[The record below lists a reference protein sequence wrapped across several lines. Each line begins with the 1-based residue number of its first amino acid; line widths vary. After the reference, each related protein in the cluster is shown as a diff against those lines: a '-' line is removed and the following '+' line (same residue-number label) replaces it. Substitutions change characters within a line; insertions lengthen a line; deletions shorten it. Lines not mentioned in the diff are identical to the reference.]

1 MGWGGLGLKAEE
13 RVSLIE
19 RLEELRNSKVLV
31 YFSYT
36 PLDDT
41 ILVPLYKQ
49 LKDIGHTKK
58 IDLVLHSY
66 GGAVDTPYKVVKLIR
81 EFCEEFAV
89 IVPFVAKSAASM
101 LVLGA
106 DEVVMGPISELGP
119 IDPLVKHPVYKDLL
133 VPVQAVW
140 HCLDYLQRSISNSS
154 DPEVAS
160 FMVTP
165 LLDKLDPWLIGDY
178 EKTIKAS
185 QQYAESL
192 LSCYMLKNDLG
203 RVPTVTKAL
212 TEGYFSH
219 GYPIGRREAKDL
231 GLIVTEAHGELWDV
245 IWRLY
250 LGYEELFKEREAEAE
265 AGCKTSEVYWSVLNK
280 TCF

>member
-1 MGWGGLGLKAEE
+1 MKAEE

-19 RLEELRNSKVLV
+19 RLEKLRNSKVLV

-36 PLDDT
+36 PLNDN
-41 ILVPLYKQ
+41 ILVPLYKE
-49 LKDIGHTKK
+49 LKEIGHTRK
-58 IDLVLHSY
+58 IDLVLNSY
-66 GGAVDTPYKVVKLIR
+66 GGAVDAPYKVVMLIR
-81 EFCEEFAV
+81 EFCEEFTV
-89 IVPFVAKSAASM
+89 IVPFVAKSAATM

-140 HCLDYLQRSISNSS
+140 HCLDYLQRSIINSL
-154 DPEVAS
+154 DPEIAS
-160 FMVTP
+160 FMLTP

-185 QQYAESL
+185 RQYAETL
-192 LSCYMLKNDLG
+192 LSRYMLKNNLE
-203 RVPTVTKAL
+203 RVQSVTQAL

-219 GYPIGRREAKDL
+219 GYPIGRREAKEL
-231 GLIVTEAHGELWDV
+231 GLIVIEAHGELWDV
-245 IWRLY
+245 IWNLY
-250 LGYEELFKEREAEAE
+250 LGYEELFKGEEEEASY
-265 AGCKTSEVYWSVLNK
+265 KTSEVHLSHLKK

>member
-1 MGWGGLGLKAEE
+1 LKAEE

-19 RLEELRNSKVLV
+19 RLEQLRNSKVIV

-36 PLDDT
+36 PLDDS
-41 ILVPLYKQ
+41 ILIPLYRQ
-49 LKDIGHTKK
+49 LKEIGHTKK
-58 IDLVLHSY
+58 IDLILHSY
-66 GGAVDTPYKVVKLIR
+66 GGAVDTPYKVVTLIR
-81 EFCEEFAV
+81 EFCDEFAV

-101 LVLGA
+101 LVLGS

-119 IDPLVKHPVYKDLL
+119 IDPLVKHPVYKDTL

-140 HCLDYLQRSISNSS
+140 HCLDYLQRSIVNSS
-154 DPEVAS
+154 DPEVTSLLVA
-160 FMVTP
+160 P
-165 LLDKLDPWLIGDY
+165 LLDKLDPLLIGDY

-185 QQYAESL
+185 RQYAERL
-192 LSCYMLKNDLG
+192 LSLYMLKDDPE
-203 RVPTVTKAL
+203 RVLKVTWAL

-231 GLIVTEAHGELWDV
+231 GLKVTEANGELWDV
-245 IWRLY
+245 IWNLY
-250 LGYEELFKEREAEAE
+250 LAYEELFNAKEEDAEAE
-265 AGCKTSEVYWSVLNK
+265 ESYKTSEWHRSPIKK

>member
-1 MGWGGLGLKAEE
+1 MNADE

-19 RLEELRNSKVLV
+19 RLEQLRNSKVLV

-49 LKDIGHTKK
+49 LKDIGHTRK

-66 GGAVDTPYKVVKLIR
+66 GGAVDTPYKVVTLIR

-119 IDPLVKHPVYKDLL
+119 IDPLVKHPVYKDIL

-140 HCLDYLQRSISNSS
+140 HCLDYLQRSISNSP

-160 FMVTP
+160 LMVTP
-165 LLDKLDPWLIGDY
+165 LLEKLDPWLIGDY

-185 QQYAESL
+185 QQYAERL
-192 LSCYMLKNDLG
+192 LSRYMLKNNPE
-203 RVPTVTKAL
+203 RVPNVTQAL

-231 GLIVTEAHGELWDV
+231 GLTVTEAHGELWEV
-245 IWRLY
+245 IWKLY
-250 LGYEELFKEREAEAE
+250 LGYEELFKEKEELASY
-265 AGCKTSEVYWSVLNK
+265 KTSEVYHGVAESP
-280 TCF
+280 

>member
-1 MGWGGLGLKAEE
+1 MVYEDGAGRGLGLKADE
-13 RVSLIE
+13 RVCLIE
-19 RLEELRNSKVLV
+19 RLEQLRDSKVLV

-36 PLDDT
+36 PLDDS
-41 ILVPLYKQ
+41 IIVPLYKQ
-49 LKDIGHTKK
+49 LKEIGHTKR

-66 GGAVDTPYKVVKLIR
+66 GGAVDTPYKVVMMIR

-140 HCLDYLQRSISNSS
+140 HCLDYLQRSISNSP
-154 DPEVAS
+154 DPEVAA

-165 LLDKLDPWLIGDY
+165 LLNKLDPWLIGDY

-185 QQYAESL
+185 WQYAEAL
-192 LSCYMLKNDLG
+192 LSRYMLKDDPEQVQN
-203 RVPTVTKAL
+203 VTQAL

-219 GYPIGRREAKDL
+219 GYPIGRREAREL
-231 GLIVTEAHGELWDV
+231 GLKVTEAHGELWDV
-245 IWRLY
+245 IWKLY
-250 LGYEELFKEREAEAE
+250 LGYEEIFKVKEEEE
-265 AGCKTSEVYWSVLNK
+265 KEPNK
-280 TCF
+280 R

>member
-1 MGWGGLGLKAEE
+1 MGCKERAGRGLGLNAEE
-13 RVSLIE
+13 RVNLIE
-19 RLEELRNSKVLV
+19 RIEQLRDSKVLV
-31 YFSYT
+31 YYSYT

-41 ILVPLYKQ
+41 ILIPIYKQ
-49 LKDIGHTKK
+49 LKEIGYTRK

-66 GGAVDTPYKVVKLIR
+66 GGAVDTPYKVVMLIR

-89 IVPFVAKSAASM
+89 IVPFAAKSAASM

-119 IDPLVKHPVYKDLL
+119 IDPLVKLPVYKDIL

-140 HCLDYLQRSISNSS
+140 YCLDYLQRSISNSS

-165 LLDKLDPWLIGDY
+165 ILDKLDPWLIGDY

-185 QQYAESL
+185 QQYAEML
-192 LSCYMLKNDLG
+192 LSRYMLKNDLE
-203 RVPTVTKAL
+203 RVPDVTRAL

-231 GLIVTEAHGELWDV
+231 GLKVTEAHGELWDV
-245 IWRLY
+245 IWQLY
-250 LGYEELFKEREAEAE
+250 LGYEELFKEKEE
-265 AGCKTSEVYWSVLNK
+265 GGSHKTS
-280 TCF
+280 

>member
-1 MGWGGLGLKAEE
+1 LKAEE
-13 RVSLIE
+13 RVFLIE
-19 RLEELRNSKVLV
+19 RLEKLRNSKVLV

-36 PLDDT
+36 PLDDK

-49 LKDIGHTKK
+49 LKEIGHTKK

-66 GGAVDTPYKVVKLIR
+66 GGAVDTPYKVVMLIR
-81 EFCEEFAV
+81 EFCDEFAV

-140 HCLDYLQRSISNSS
+140 HCLDYFQRSIINSP
-154 DPEVAS
+154 DPEVAA

-165 LLDKLDPWLIGDY
+165 LLNKLDPWLIGDY

-185 QQYAESL
+185 WQYAEAL
-192 LSCYMLKNDLG
+192 LSRYMLKDDID
-203 RVPTVTKAL
+203 RVQNVTQAL

-219 GYPIGRREAKDL
+219 GYPIGRQEAQEL
-231 GLIVTEAHGELWDV
+231 GLKVTEAHDELWDV
-245 IWRLY
+245 IWKLY
-250 LGYEELFKEREAEAE
+250 LGYEELFKARE
-265 AGCKTSEVYWSVLNK
+265 SEL
-280 TCF
+280 

>member
-1 MGWGGLGLKAEE
+1 MKAEE

-19 RLEELRNSKVLV
+19 RLEQLRNSKVIV

-66 GGAVDTPYKVVKLIR
+66 GGAVDTPYKVVSLIR
-81 EFCEEFAV
+81 EFSEEFAV

-133 VPVQAVW
+133 IPVQAVW
-140 HCLDYLQRSISNSS
+140 HCLDYLQRSITNCS
-154 DPEVAS
+154 DPKVAS
-160 FMVTP
+160 LMITP
-165 LLDKLDPWLIGDY
+165 LLEKLDPLLIGDY

-185 QQYAESL
+185 RQYAETL
-192 LSCYMLKNDLG
+192 LSRYMLKDDPE
-203 RVPTVTKAL
+203 RIQSVARAL

-231 GLIVTEAHGELWDV
+231 GLKVTEAHGELWDV
-245 IWRLY
+245 IWNLY
-250 LGYEELFKEREAEAE
+250 LGYEELYKEKEEAE
-265 AGCKTSEVYWSVLNK
+265 
-280 TCF
+280 

>member
-1 MGWGGLGLKAEE
+1 MGYEKDGAGRELGLKAEE
-13 RVSLIE
+13 RVCLIE
-19 RLEELRNSKVLV
+19 RLEQLRDSKVLV

-36 PLDDT
+36 PLDDN

-49 LKDIGHTKK
+49 LKKIGHTKK
-58 IDLVLHSY
+58 IDLFLHSY
-66 GGAVDTPYKVVKLIR
+66 GGAVDTPYKVVMLIR
-81 EFCEEFAV
+81 EFCDEFAV

-140 HCLDYLQRSISNSS
+140 HCLDYLQRSIINSP
-154 DPEVAS
+154 DPEVAE

-165 LLDKLDPWLIGDY
+165 LLNKLDPWLIGDY

-185 QQYAESL
+185 WQYAEAL
-192 LSCYMLKNDLG
+192 LSRYMLKDDPE
-203 RVPTVTKAL
+203 RVQNVTQAL

-219 GYPIGRREAKDL
+219 GYPIGRREAREL
-231 GLIVTEAHGELWDV
+231 GLKVTEAHDELWDV
-245 IWRLY
+245 IWKLY
-250 LGYEELFKEREAEAE
+250 LGYEEIFKVKEEEE
-265 AGCKTSEVYWSVLNK
+265 KVPNK
-280 TCF
+280 R

>member
-1 MGWGGLGLKAEE
+1 MKAED

-19 RLEELRNSKVLV
+19 RLEQLRNSKVIV

-36 PLDDT
+36 PLDDS
-41 ILVPLYKQ
+41 ILVPLYRQ
-49 LKDIGHTKK
+49 LKEIGHTKK
-58 IDLVLHSY
+58 IDLILHSY
-66 GGAVDTPYKVVKLIR
+66 GGAVDTPYKVVTLIR
-81 EFCEEFAV
+81 EFCDEFAV

-101 LVLGA
+101 LVLGS

-119 IDPLVKHPVYKDLL
+119 IDPLVKHPVYKDTL

-140 HCLDYLQRSISNSS
+140 HCLDYLQRSIVNSS

-160 FMVTP
+160 LLVTP
-165 LLDKLDPWLIGDY
+165 LLDKLDPLLIGDY

-185 QQYAESL
+185 RQYAEKL
-192 LSCYMLKNDLG
+192 LSRYMLKDDPE
-203 RVPTVTKAL
+203 RVSSVSQAL

-231 GLIVTEAHGELWDV
+231 GLKVTEAHGELWDV
-245 IWRLY
+245 IWDLY
-250 LGYEELFKEREAEAE
+250 LAYEELFKEKEEEEAEAE
-265 AGCKTSEVYWSVLNK
+265 ASCKTSEVNWSRIKK
-280 TCF
+280 TSF

>member
-1 MGWGGLGLKAEE
+1 LKAEE
-13 RVSLIE
+13 RVCFIE
-19 RLEELRNSKVLV
+19 RLEKLRNSKVLV

-36 PLDDT
+36 PLDDS

-49 LKDIGHTKK
+49 LKEIGHTQK

-66 GGAVDTPYKVVKLIR
+66 GGAVDTPYKVVMLIR
-81 EFCEEFAV
+81 EFCDEFAV

-119 IDPLVKHPVYKDLL
+119 IDPLVKHPVYKDVL

-140 HCLDYLQRSISNSS
+140 HCLDFFQRSIINSS
-154 DPEVAS
+154 NPEVATIIA
-160 FMVTP
+160 TP
-165 LLDKLDPWLIGDY
+165 LLAKLDPWLIGDY

-185 QQYAESL
+185 RQYAETL
-192 LSCYMLKNDLG
+192 LSRYMLKNAPEQ
-203 RVPTVTKAL
+203 VSNVTHAL

-219 GYPIGRREAKDL
+219 GYPIGRREAKEL
-231 GLIVTEAHGELWDV
+231 GIKVIEAQGELWDI
-245 IWRLY
+245 IWNLY
-250 LGYEELFKEREAEAE
+250 LGYEKLFKEKENE
-265 AGCKTSEVYWSVLNK
+265 SEG
-280 TCF
+280 

>member
-1 MGWGGLGLKAEE
+1 MKAEE

-19 RLEELRNSKVLV
+19 RLEQLRNSKVLV

-41 ILVPLYKQ
+41 IVVPLYKE
-49 LKDIGHTKK
+49 LKEIGHTKK

-66 GGAVDTPYKVVKLIR
+66 GGAVDTPYKVVMLIR

-119 IDPLVKHPVYKDLL
+119 IDPLVKHPVYKDIL

-140 HCLDYLQRSISNSS
+140 HCLDYLQRSIINSS
-154 DPEVAS
+154 NPEVAS

-185 QQYAESL
+185 KQYAETL
-192 LSCYMLKNDLG
+192 LLRYMLKNDPE
-203 RVPTVTKAL
+203 RVPTVTQAL

-245 IWRLY
+245 IWKLY
-250 LGYEELFKEREAEAE
+250 LGYEELFREKEEEASY
-265 AGCKTSEVYWSVLNK
+265 KTSEVYWSHLK
-280 TCF
+280 KICF

>member
-1 MGWGGLGLKAEE
+1 MKAEE
-13 RVSLIE
+13 RVCLIE
-19 RLEELRNSKVLV
+19 RLEQLRDSKVLV

-36 PLDDT
+36 PLDDN

-49 LKDIGHTKK
+49 LKKIGHTKK
-58 IDLVLHSY
+58 IDLFLHSY
-66 GGAVDTPYKVVKLIR
+66 GGAVDTPYKVVMLIR
-81 EFCEEFAV
+81 EFCDDFAV

-140 HCLDYLQRSISNSS
+140 HCLDYLQRSIINSP
-154 DPEVAS
+154 DPEVAE

-165 LLDKLDPWLIGDY
+165 LLNKLDPWLIGDY

-185 QQYAESL
+185 WQYAEAL
-192 LSCYMLKNDLG
+192 LSRYMLKDDPE
-203 RVPTVTKAL
+203 RVQNVTQAL

-219 GYPIGRREAKDL
+219 GYPIGRREAREL
-231 GLIVTEAHGELWDV
+231 GLKVTEAHDELWDV
-245 IWRLY
+245 IWKLY
-250 LGYEELFKEREAEAE
+250 LGYEEIFKVKEEEE
-265 AGCKTSEVYWSVLNK
+265 KKVPNK
-280 TCF
+280 R

>member
-1 MGWGGLGLKAEE
+1 MVYEDGAGRGLGLKADE
-13 RVSLIE
+13 RVCLIE
-19 RLEELRNSKVLV
+19 RLEQLRDSKVLV

-36 PLDDT
+36 PLDDS
-41 ILVPLYKQ
+41 IIVPLYKQ
-49 LKDIGHTKK
+49 LKEIGHTKR

-66 GGAVDTPYKVVKLIR
+66 GGAVDTPYKVVMMIR

-140 HCLDYLQRSISNSS
+140 HCLDYLQRSISNSP
-154 DPEVAS
+154 DPEVAA

-165 LLDKLDPWLIGDY
+165 LLNKLDPWLIGDY

-185 QQYAESL
+185 WQYAEAL
-192 LSCYMLKNDLG
+192 LSRYMLKDDPEQVQN
-203 RVPTVTKAL
+203 VTQAL

-219 GYPIGRREAKDL
+219 GYPIGRREAREL
-231 GLIVTEAHGELWDV
+231 GLKVTEAHGELWDV
-245 IWRLY
+245 IWKLY
-250 LGYEELFKEREAEAE
+250 LGYEELFKANEEETEEKAP
-265 AGCKTSEVYWSVLNK
+265 NK
-280 TCF
+280 R

>member
-1 MGWGGLGLKAEE
+1 MKAEE
-13 RVSLIE
+13 RICLIE
-19 RLEELRNSKVLV
+19 RLEQLRDSKVLV

-49 LKDIGHTKK
+49 LKEIGHTKK
-58 IDLVLHSY
+58 IDLFLHSY
-66 GGAVDTPYKVVKLIR
+66 GGAVDTPYKVVMLIR
-81 EFCEEFAV
+81 EFCDEFAV

-119 IDPLVKHPVYKDLL
+119 IDPLVKHPVYKDIL

-140 HCLDYLQRSISNSS
+140 HCLDYLQRSIINSP

-165 LLDKLDPWLIGDY
+165 LLNKLDPWLIGDY

-185 QQYAESL
+185 QQYAETL
-192 LSCYMLKNDLG
+192 LSRYMLKDDLE
-203 RVPTVTKAL
+203 RVQNVTQAL

-219 GYPIGRREAKDL
+219 GYPIGRREAKEL
-231 GLIVTEAHGELWDV
+231 GLKVTEAHGELWDV
-245 IWRLY
+245 IWKLY
-250 LGYEELFKEREAEAE
+250 LGYEELFKAKENED
-265 AGCKTSEVYWSVLNK
+265 KDK
-280 TCF
+280 Q

>member
-1 MGWGGLGLKAEE
+1 MEAEE
-13 RVSLIE
+13 RLAYIK
-19 RLEELRNSKVLV
+19 RLEELRDSKVLV

-49 LKDIGHTKK
+49 LEEIGHTQR
-58 IDLVLHSY
+58 IDLILHSY
-66 GGAVDTPYKVVKLIR
+66 GGSVDTPYKVVMLIR

-119 IDPLVKHPVYKDLL
+119 IDPLVKHPVYKDVLI
-133 VPVQAVW
+133 PVQAVW
-140 HCLDYLQRSISNSS
+140 HCLDYLKRSISNCA
-154 DPEVAS
+154 DLEVAALL
-160 FMVTP
+160 VTP
-165 LLDKLDPWLIGDY
+165 LLNMLDPLLIGDY

-185 QQYAESL
+185 RQYAETL
-192 LSCYMLKNDLG
+192 LSRYMLKDLPEQ
-203 RVPTVTKAL
+203 VQKVTQAL

-231 GLIVTEAHGELWDV
+231 GLNVTEAQGELWEI
-245 IWRLY
+245 IWKLY
-250 LGYEELFKEREAEAE
+250 LGYEQLFQEKES
-265 AGCKTSEVYWSVLNK
+265 KHLY
-280 TCF
+280 